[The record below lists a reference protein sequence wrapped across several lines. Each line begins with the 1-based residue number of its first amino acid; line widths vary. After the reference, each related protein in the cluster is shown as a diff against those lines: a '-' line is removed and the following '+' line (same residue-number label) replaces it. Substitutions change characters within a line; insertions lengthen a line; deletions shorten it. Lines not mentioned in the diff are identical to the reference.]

1 MNKANKDELLRSLK
15 LFFINFVVF
24 IIICL
29 IVSKVFWSQKPIDFV
44 YLIVVALLSSIGSS
58 IGYSNRHKK
67 YAAKILYKDVIDKE
81 LLIELQKIMKK
92 MHWSMKKDRSEKMI
106 FKSSVFLT
114 YLTEYIVVTINKD
127 YLELVGPQCYVEK
140 VVKKLNV

>member
-1 MNKANKDELLRSLK
+1 MNKARKDELLRSLK

-58 IGYSNRHKK
+58 IGYSNRYKK

-92 MHWSMKKDRSEKMI
+92 MHWSMKKDGSEKMI